1 MNLNQILEEKLESTF
16 KRTINWMKGS
26 GARFYRT
33 TPEKLPSKLF
43 WEKYLCELKWDAY
56 QLFCETLYPEE
67 EDVTEF
73 MFDDEHEE
81 LLEWFENRLIR
92 EQEMAKMKSYPVKT
106 AKDAFDLVLF
116 ALDMEIVKKD
126 IARQDMEEKGDVWEV
141 DRYTYEIDGLK
152 SFEQLLTK
160 LIEMQK

>member
-1 MNLNQILEEKLESTF
+1 
-16 KRTINWMKGS
+16 
-26 GARFYRT
+26 
-33 TPEKLPSKLF
+33 
-43 WEKYLCELKWDAY
+43 
-56 QLFCETLYPEE
+56 
-67 EDVTEF
+67 
-73 MFDDEHEE
+73 
-81 LLEWFENRLIR
+81 
-92 EQEMAKMKSYPVKT
+92 MKSYPVKI

>member
-1 MNLNQILEEKLESTF
+1 MNHQILEEKLESTF
-16 KRTINWMKGS
+16 KRVIDWMKGS

-33 TPEKLPSKLF
+33 TPEKLPSELF
-43 WEKYLCELKWDAY
+43 WGEYLCELKWEAY

-92 EQEMAKMKSYPVKT
+92 EQKMAKMESYPVKT
-106 AKDAFDLVLF
+106 AEDAFDLVLF

-126 IARQDMEEKGDVWEV
+126 IARENMEEKGDVWEV
-141 DRYTYEIDGLK
+141 DRCTHEINGLK
-152 SFEQLLTK
+152 SFKQLLDK

>member
-43 WEKYLCELKWDAY
+43 WEEYLCELKWEAY

-81 LLEWFENRLIR
+81 LLEWFEHRVILER
-92 EQEMAKMKSYPVKT
+92 ELAKMESYPAKT
-106 AKDAFDLVLF
+106 LEDAFDLVRF

-126 IARQDMEEKGDVWEV
+126 IAREDMEEKGDVWEV

-152 SFEQLLTK
+152 SFKQLLDK

>member
-1 MNLNQILEEKLESTF
+1 MRTEQTQKLDVQTLEYVFSMVKTYED
-16 KRTINWMKGS
+16 I
-26 GARFYRT
+26 YRR
-33 TPEKLPSKLF
+33 
-43 WEKYLCELKWDAY
+43 KYLALDKCGNAELSANRAFARSNAMHIVAGRIYD
-56 QLFCETLYPEE
+56 LI
-67 EDVTEF
+67 
-73 MFDDEHEE
+73 HE
-81 LLEWFENRLIR
+81 
-92 EQEMAKMKSYPVKT
+92 QQQMVKMKSYPVKT
-106 AKDAFDLVLF
+106 AEDAFDLVLF

>member
-1 MNLNQILEEKLESTF
+1 MNHQILEEKLESTF

-43 WEKYLCELKWDAY
+43 WEEYLCELKWEAY

-81 LLEWFENRLIR
+81 LLEWFEHRVILER
-92 EQEMAKMKSYPVKT
+92 ELAKMESYPAKT
-106 AKDAFDLVLF
+106 VEDAFDLVRFVLE
-116 ALDMEIVKKD
+116 MEIVNKD
-126 IARQDMEEKGDVWEV
+126 INRQDAEEKGDVWEV
-141 DRYTYEIDGLK
+141 DRYTHEVNGLK
-152 SFEQLLTK
+152 SFKQLLDK

>member
-43 WEKYLCELKWDAY
+43 WGEYLCELKWEAY
-56 QLFCETLYPEE
+56 QLFCETLYPEK

-81 LLEWFENRLIR
+81 LLEWFENRLIL
-92 EQEMAKMKSYPVKT
+92 EQKITTYTVKT
-106 AKDAFDLVLF
+106 AEDAFNLVRF

-126 IARQDMEEKGDVWEV
+126 IARQNMEEKGDVWEV

>member
-1 MNLNQILEEKLESTF
+1 
-16 KRTINWMKGS
+16 
-26 GARFYRT
+26 
-33 TPEKLPSKLF
+33 
-43 WEKYLCELKWDAY
+43 
-56 QLFCETLYPEE
+56 
-67 EDVTEF
+67 
-73 MFDDEHEE
+73 
-81 LLEWFENRLIR
+81 
-92 EQEMAKMKSYPVKT
+92 MKSYPVKT

-152 SFEQLLTK
+152 SFEKLLTK

>member
-1 MNLNQILEEKLESTF
+1 MNHQILEEKLESTF
-16 KRTINWMKGS
+16 KRTINWMKNS

-43 WEKYLCELKWDAY
+43 WEEYLCELKWEAY

-81 LLEWFENRLIR
+81 LLEWFEHRVILER
-92 EQEMAKMKSYPVKT
+92 ELAKMESYPAKT
-106 AKDAFDLVLF
+106 VEDAFDLVRFVLE
-116 ALDMEIVKKD
+116 MEIVNKD
-126 IARQDMEEKGDVWEV
+126 INRQNAEEKGDVWEV

>member
-43 WEKYLCELKWDAY
+43 WEEYLCELKWEAY

-81 LLEWFENRLIR
+81 LLEWFEHRVTLER
-92 EQEMAKMKSYPVKT
+92 ELAKMESYPAKT
-106 AKDAFDLVLF
+106 VEDAFDLVRFVLE
-116 ALDMEIVKKD
+116 MEIVNKD
-126 IARQDMEEKGDVWEV
+126 INRQDAEEKGDVWEV
-141 DRYTYEIDGLK
+141 DRYTHEANGLK
-152 SFEQLLTK
+152 SFKQLLDK

>member
-1 MNLNQILEEKLESTF
+1 MKTEQTPKLDVKTLEYVLSIADKKTDKYKERSVEAKENGFMVTAETERAKWLST
-16 KRTINWMKGS
+16 
-26 GARFYRT
+26 
-33 TPEKLPSKLF
+33 
-43 WEKYLCELKWDAY
+43 LCFRNEI
-56 QLFCETLYPEE
+56 EG
-67 EDVTEF
+67 
-73 MFDDEHEE
+73 
-81 LLEWFENRLIR
+81 LIR
-92 EQEMAKMKSYPVKT
+92 EQEQQTMAKEIKSYPVKT
-106 AKDAFDLVLF
+106 AEDAFKLVSF

>member
-1 MNLNQILEEKLESTF
+1 MNHQILEEKLESTF

-26 GARFYRT
+26 CARFYRT
-33 TPEKLPSKLF
+33 TPEKLSSELF
-43 WEKYLCELKWDAY
+43 WGEYLCELKWEAY

-92 EQEMAKMKSYPVKT
+92 EQKMAKMESYPVKT
-106 AKDAFDLVLF
+106 AEDAFDLVLF

-126 IARQDMEEKGDVWEV
+126 IAREDMEEKGDVWEV
-141 DRYTYEIDGLK
+141 DRYTHEANGLK
-152 SFEQLLTK
+152 SFKQLLEK

>member
-1 MNLNQILEEKLESTF
+1 
-16 KRTINWMKGS
+16 
-26 GARFYRT
+26 
-33 TPEKLPSKLF
+33 
-43 WEKYLCELKWDAY
+43 
-56 QLFCETLYPEE
+56 
-67 EDVTEF
+67 
-73 MFDDEHEE
+73 
-81 LLEWFENRLIR
+81 
-92 EQEMAKMKSYPVKT
+92 MKSYPVKT

-126 IARQDMEEKGDVWEV
+126 IARQNMEEKGDVWEV

>member
-16 KRTINWMKGS
+16 KRTIDWMKGS

-33 TPEKLPSKLF
+33 TPEKLSSKLF
-43 WEKYLCELKWDAY
+43 WGEYLCELKWEAY

-92 EQEMAKMKSYPVKT
+92 EQEMAKMKSYTVKT
-106 AKDAFDLVLF
+106 AEDAFKLVRF

-141 DRYTYEIDGLK
+141 DRYTNEANGLK
-152 SFEQLLTK
+152 SFKQLLDK